1 MNTRRTAKI
10 SQALLETISS
20 TILHGIKDPRVK
32 NVTVLGVEVSP
43 DIRTAKVSVSV
54 MGSEKEQALC
64 MHGLRSASGFLQ
76 SKIADRIQTR
86 YTPILTFKLD
96 SGLKKSNEAAQ
107 ILREVLPPS
116 DDEDLNDN
124 DEESSTSPE
133 LSDEDQPDDEDQLI
147 EQ

>member
-86 YTPILTFKLD
+86 YTPVLTFKLD
-96 SGLKKSNEAAQ
+96 PGLKKSKEAAE

-116 DDEDLNDN
+116 IDENDDES
-124 DEESSTSPE
+124 DESPE
-133 LSDEDQPDDEDQLI
+133 LTDEDQPDDEDQLI

>member
-10 SQALLETISS
+10 SQALLEQISS

-86 YTPILTFKLD
+86 YTPVLTFKLD
-96 SGLKKSNEAAQ
+96 PGLKKSKEAAE

-116 DDEDLNDN
+116 IDENDDES
-124 DEESSTSPE
+124 DESPE
-133 LSDEDQPDDEDQLI
+133 LTDEDQPDDEDQLI